1 MIKQPAPTYFQA
13 DSDKTKAPK
22 PAAHSAIAWTAPD
35 SAKRTFSTG
44 WYLKITLFFAI
55 ITVASIIWLDS
66 IITAVLFVVVYIALI
81 IYTKKAPQL
90 INYSLSDDGLF
101 VNDQAFKL
109 EDFSSFGIVEDRE
122 LFSIVL
128 LPSKRI
134 ATSLVINFDKK
145 DGEAIV
151 DFLGAVMPM
160 KPVEENLIDKIIR
173 RLGL

>member
-1 MIKQPAPTYFQA
+1 MIKQSAPTYFQA
-13 DSDKTKAPK
+13 DSDKAKAAK
-22 PAAHSAIAWTAPD
+22 PATRSAIAWSAPD
-35 SAKRTFSTG
+35 SAKRTFSKA
-44 WYLKITLFFAI
+44 WYLKISLFFAAIVI
-55 ITVASIIWLDS
+55 ISIVWLDS
-66 IITAVLFVVVYIALI
+66 IITAILFVVVYIALI

-101 VNDQAFKL
+101 INDQAFKL
-109 EDFSSFGIVEDRE
+109 EDFSSFGIIEDRE

-145 DGEAIV
+145 DGEAII

>member
-1 MIKQPAPTYFQA
+1 MTKQADATYFQA
-13 DSDKTKAPK
+13 DPAKPSTKATATR
-22 PAAHSAIAWTAPD
+22 PAITWTAPD
-35 SAKRTFSTG
+35 SAKRTFSSA
-44 WYLKITLFFAI
+44 WYLKMTLFFLV
-55 ITVASIIWLDS
+55 ITVAAVVWLDS
-66 IITAVLFVVVYIALI
+66 IITAILFVVVYVALVV
-81 IYTKKAPQL
+81 YTKKTPQI

-101 VNDQAFKL
+101 INDQSFKL
-109 EDFSSFGIVEDRE
+109 EDFSSFGIIEDHE

-134 ATSLVINFDKK
+134 ATSLVLNFDQK

-151 DFLGAVMPM
+151 DFLGSILPM